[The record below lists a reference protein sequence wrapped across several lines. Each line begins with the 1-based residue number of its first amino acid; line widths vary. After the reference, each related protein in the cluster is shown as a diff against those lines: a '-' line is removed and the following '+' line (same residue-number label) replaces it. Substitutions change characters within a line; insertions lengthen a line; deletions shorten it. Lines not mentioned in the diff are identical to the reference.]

1 MSVTAA
7 LKKALGP
14 GASVTGAEAVAEAK
28 NDVNVAAERARWAYV
43 PAGHQASVYQ
53 EKARQADACQA
64 VIDGAGTPD
73 ADDYPYLKAEI
84 GTTIDPATGE
94 PATDVAGVA
103 AAVIQR
109 RDLWVGL
116 IDPAI
121 EGTRLALGKDLEALD
136 VEDGGTPAA
145 ARQIAMDARDTIAA
159 AIATALGA

>member
-1 MSVTAA
+1 MSA
-7 LKKALGP
+7 LSKLKTVLGP
-14 GASVTGAEAVAEAK
+14 DASVTGTEAVNEAK
-28 NDVNVAAERARWAYV
+28 EAVNGAAERARWAYV

-73 ADDYPYLKAEI
+73 PDDYPYLKAEI
-84 GTTIDPATGE
+84 GTTIDPATDQ

-109 RDLWVGL
+109 RDLWVGV

-136 VEDGGTPAA
+136 PEDAGTPAA
-145 ARQIAMDARDTIAA
+145 ARQIAMDAKSTIAA
-159 AIATALGA
+159 AIAAALGA